1 MCKDMKKK
9 RIEEMFFS
17 YFFLCPLYFMEYVSW
32 ADVVGEFT
40 KKNQV
45 INLWFMTCLSIVD
58 KCL

>member
-1 MCKDMKKK
+1 MKKK

>member
-40 KKNQV
+40 KKSGHKPMV
-45 INLWFMTCLSIVD
+45 HDLFIFR
-58 KCL
+58 